1 MSDIALSKGVAAGGD
16 GQPFVISGREIT
28 AVESGNSGLKIRVRG
43 RGGADRY
50 KSGQYKRGAGEK
62 IPLTPAGTGALMCA
76 ARGDYLL
83 TIFQV
88 PSAWRQAVP

>member
-1 MSDIALSKGVAAGGD
+1 MPDIALSKGVAAGGD

-43 RGGADRY
+43 GADRY

-62 IPLTPAGTGALMCA
+62 IPLTPAGTGALMRA
-76 ARGDYLL
+76 ARGDYPL

>member
-43 RGGADRY
+43 AAVLTAIKAASTNAALARRY
-50 KSGQYKRGAGEK
+50 
-62 IPLTPAGTGALMCA
+62 L
-76 ARGDYLL
+76 
-83 TIFQV
+83 
-88 PSAWRQAVP
+88 

>member
-1 MSDIALSKGVAAGGD
+1 MPDIALSKGVAAGGD

-43 RGGADRY
+43 GADRY

-62 IPLTPAGTGALMCA
+62 IPLTPAGTGALMGA